1 MINETEEIMGIR
13 INYDAYVK
21 RDIDEYRLW
30 MPFTYEVAAATFK
43 FVNDNFWFE
52 KEKPE
57 IMVSI
62 HYDYA
67 SHNRAI
73 ELSVRIKETGYGEA
87 ELFTMDIFNGSF
99 GPEAFPRG
107 FVGNFMERF
116 QRNLIRS
123 AVMEKIELYRNPPKP
138 LINWRLTDLTGLAL
152 ARTAIGLS
160 SVFVVMTVVY
170 IIALSIR
177 FA

>member
-1 MINETEEIMGIR
+1 MIAEHEEIMGIN

-21 RDIDEYRLW
+21 RDIDQYRLW
-30 MPFTYEVAAATFK
+30 MPFTYEVAAAIFK

-67 SHNRAI
+67 SRNRAI

-87 ELFTMDIFNGSF
+87 ELFTMDIFGGSYH
-99 GPEAFPRG
+99 PEAFPRG

-123 AVMEKIELYRNPPKP
+123 AVMEKIELYRNPPMPK
-138 LINWRLTDLTGLAL
+138 INWRLTRLTGLAL
-152 ARTAIGLS
+152 ANTAIWLS
-160 SVFVVMTVVY
+160 SSFVFMAIILIY
-170 IIALSIR
+170 ICLKTTL
-177 FA
+177 